1 MDTDGGNRENAERDG
16 STPSPFY
23 SIGKELSYRIKNT
36 IMRTRTKRN
45 YCLPAVFARGVYFS
59 YGCAHLLEYPL
70 HEEHIQSRSSADR

>member
-1 MDTDGGNRENAERDG
+1 MDTDDGNRENVERDG

-45 YCLPAVFARGVYFS
+45 YCLPAVFARAYTFHMDV
-59 YGCAHLLEYPL
+59 
-70 HEEHIQSRSSADR
+70 HIF

>member
-16 STPSPFY
+16 STPSPSC

-45 YCLPAVFARGVYFS
+45 YCLPAVFAR
-59 YGCAHLLEYPL
+59 EYTF
-70 HEEHIQSRSSADR
+70 HMDVHIF